1 MELGLVELELLRWI
15 GGLTNSLPVASAR
28 IFKAP
33 EMNEKPNGIKDEA
46 QQIHGLAREERR
58 LGEAWLENDEDEFED
73 LI

>member
-1 MELGLVELELLRWI
+1 MELELVELELLRWI

-46 QQIHGLAREERR
+46 QQIHGLARR